1 MSWRDVATI
10 AMTNALSQEHG
21 GLLNIITWVIGRL
34 GLVTLALVWVWV
46 AGLRFLRR
54 SGRPLWQAL
63 AWAYGLLFVLFALTT
78 SARPPPP
85 VGPAMATAAPLR
97 LTAER
102 GA

>member
-1 MSWRDVATI
+1 MSWPDVATI
-10 AMTNALSQEHG
+10 AITNALSQEHD

-63 AWAYGLLFVLFALTT
+63 AWATGCC
-78 SARPPPP
+78 SCSSRSPPAR
-85 VGPAMATAAPLR
+85 GPRHRWAQLWPRLR
-97 LTAER
+97 HYD
-102 GA
+102 